1 MGASSIGALGGIRTP
16 NLLIRSQVLYPLSY
30 ERRRAAIDVQVA
42 NARTTGYRVSA
53 WMSSALESV
62 RESGRCGKKR
72 RVTSR

>member
-1 MGASSIGALGGIRTP
+1 
-16 NLLIRSQVLYPLSY
+16 
-30 ERRRAAIDVQVA
+30 VQVA
-42 NARTTGYRVSA
+42 NARTTGYRVPA